1 MAARTFIS
9 ASLLVAFLTIG
20 GMPSARAQETIVPCM
35 SLSSPELNKLEK
47 IYTVGDIR
55 VFYTE
60 QAPKSGT
67 DHRLPAVSQTD
78 SNGNGV
84 PDFVENVAK
93 QADVSRKMYAALGF
107 RDPLDAAKYRGTKY
121 IDINLLNM
129 PSNGLAYDNSI
140 HYPTAPN
147 RGPDCTLR
155 VDISANLELAGNFTT
170 NWFVVGH
177 EMFHL
182 FQYGQTLF
190 KRSWVNEPT
199 AKWAEYSMRVG
210 EFYPLGSP
218 AYMLPASLSDFQINI
233 VGAPTSAVAD
243 RFWSRLI
250 DLVDGPDNVL
260 RVPDYLLA
268 ERYTDENIVIKD
280 RTLRGAAFI
289 ANLYQTLDA
298 EDAIVSHNNDWNP
311 YNWPESDQT
320 SNTHDLRILS
330 AIQRVVRRTG
340 ISNPE
345 LDAFLAIQ

>member
-9 ASLLVAFLTIG
+9 ASILVAFLAVG
-20 GMPSARAQETIVPCM
+20 GVPTARAQEAIVPCT

-47 IYTVGDIR
+47 LYTVGDVR

-60 QAPKSGT
+60 QASKTGT
-67 DHRLPAVSQTD
+67 DHRLPAVSQID

-84 PDFVENVAK
+84 PDFVENIAK

-107 RDPLDAAKYRGTKY
+107 RDPLDAAKYRGVKY

-129 PSNGLAYDNSI
+129 SANGLAYDNSI

-147 RGPDCTLR
+147 RGPACTLR
-155 VDISANLELAGNFTT
+155 VDISANLELTGNFTT

-182 FQYGQTLF
+182 FQYGETMF

-199 AKWAEYSMRVG
+199 AKWAEYSLRAG
-210 EFYPLGSP
+210 EFYPLGTS
-218 AYMLPASLSDFQINI
+218 AYKLPASLSDFQENI
-233 VGAPTSAVAD
+233 VGAPTGTGAN

-250 DLVDGPDNVL
+250 DLVGSQNDVL
-260 RVPDYLLA
+260 LAPDYLLA
-268 ERYTDENIVIKD
+268 ERYTDGNMVVKD

-289 ANLYQTLDA
+289 ANVYQTLDA
-298 EDAIVSHNNDWNP
+298 EDVIVSNSNGWNP
-311 YNWPESDQT
+311 YDWPESDQT
-320 SNTHDLRILS
+320 SNTHDPRILS
-330 AIQRVVRRTG
+330 AIQRIVRRTG